1 MNSLLLSTLN
11 LIIIIISRLIAI
23 AFYTLIE
30 RKFLGYIQSRKGPN
44 KPRVVGTIVPLRDAG
59 KLLLKQEKPSI
70 TSNLNLYTLGPAGII
85 ILSLLL
91 WPIFPHIHQTMFIK
105 FSIAYFICITRI
117 SIYATFIAG
126 WASNSRWGALGA
138 LRGIAQTISYEV
150 RLSLIIICF
159 ILHQLKI
166 DILSIFRD
174 QYISTIV
181 LTAPLMLIWLA
192 SIMAETHR
200 APLDFI
206 EGESEL
212 VSGFNIEYRRSLFA
226 LIFISEYI
234 NILLIR
240 LITIRITIK
249 RLSNTELI
257 LKATIL
263 SFIFIW
269 RRGSLP
275 RLRYDS
281 LINILWK
288 KFLPFSLLWLVI
300 IMTLVNIYWYWT
312 NHK

>member
-1 MNSLLLSTLN
+1 MCSLLLSTLN

-44 KPRVVGTIVPLRDAG
+44 KPRVAGIIVPLRDAG
-59 KLLLKQEKPSI
+59 KLLSKQENSSI
-70 TSNLNLYTLGPAGII
+70 TSNLNLYTLGPVGII

-91 WPIFPHIHQTMFIK
+91 WPIFPHIHQTIFIK
-105 FSIAYFICITRI
+105 FSIVYFICVTRI

-126 WASNSRWGALGA
+126 WASNSRWGALGT

-150 RLSLIIICF
+150 RLLLIIICF

-166 DILSIFRD
+166 DILNIFRD
-174 QYISTIV
+174 QYISTII
-181 LTAPLMLIWLA
+181 LTAPLILIWLA
-192 SIMAETHR
+192 SITAETHR

-206 EGESEL
+206 EGKSEL
-212 VSGFNIEYRRSLFA
+212 VSGFNIKYRRSLFA

-240 LITIRITIK
+240 LITIRITTK

-257 LKATIL
+257 LKTTIL

-275 RLRYDS
+275 WLRYDS
-281 LINILWK
+281 LINIL
-288 KFLPFSLLWLVI
+288 
-300 IMTLVNIYWYWT
+300 
-312 NHK
+312 